1 MHNDIYIMLIAI
13 IAVLVVLVVVL
24 IGYIL
29 NNQSKIDD
37 KNDAIIQEMRENIQL
52 RDELRN
58 RLNRAAS

>member
-13 IAVLVVLVVVL
+13 IAVLVVHVVVH

-29 NNQSKIDD
+29 NTQSNIDD
-37 KNDAIIQEMRENIQL
+37 KNEAIIQEMRENIQL